1 VLKSQTLC
9 KEIEYNEKVE
19 YSRFELQ
26 AFVVEAFVVE
36 AFLFVTYVPKS
47 PSTAKVSS
55 LLSPGAGIVSNCN
68 IPG

>member
-1 VLKSQTLC
+1 MLKSQTLC

-26 AFVVEAFVVE
+26 AFVVEASVI
-36 AFLFVTYVPKS
+36 VTYVPKS
-47 PSTAKVSS
+47 PITAKVSS
-55 LLSPGAGIVSNCN
+55 LLSPEAGIVSNCN